1 MIQVV
6 YPLIG
11 LVLIRENV
19 KRHVKRFT
27 KERLQKMD
35 L

>member
-11 LVLIRENV
+11 LVPIQENV
-19 KRHVKRFT
+19 KRNVKRFT